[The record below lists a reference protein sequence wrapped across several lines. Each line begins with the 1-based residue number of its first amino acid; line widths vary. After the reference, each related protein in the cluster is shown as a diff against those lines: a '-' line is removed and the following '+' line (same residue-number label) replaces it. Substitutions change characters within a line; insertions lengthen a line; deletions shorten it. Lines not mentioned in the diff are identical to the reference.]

1 MDPRFTVCGGCHID
15 RQLHFEVLPLPGR
28 TAPARQSERVGGVAT
43 NVAVQLAAWKAETRL
58 VGVQPP
64 QALDA
69 MTARLSEAGVDPLL
83 LPLAGEPPCYTA
95 LLGPNGDLLSGAA
108 VMALYDAV
116 TASLLGPALQETA
129 DAVIWDANFPQAA
142 ITAAVGAM
150 PAAMRQFA
158 IGTSAAKIDR
168 LSAILP
174 RLDAIVV
181 NRDEA
186 ACLVA
191 AAGVAEMALALATLC
206 GGASVL
212 VSDGGGLAALATGGA
227 VVTAQPPAVAL
238 ANANGAG
245 DVMAARLFY
254 DLVVDDVMAPQTR
267 LERALAAGAAFAA
280 GRNAS

>member
-1 MDPRFTVCGGCHID
+1 M
-15 RQLHFEVLPLPGR
+15 
-28 TAPARQSERVGGVAT
+28 
-43 NVAVQLAAWKAETRL
+43 
-58 VGVQPP
+58 QPP

-95 LLGPNGDLLSGAA
+95 LLDPDGDLLSGAA

-206 GGASVL
+206 GGAACWS
-212 VSDGGGLAALATGGA
+212 A
-227 VVTAQPPAVAL
+227 
-238 ANANGAG
+238 
-245 DVMAARLFY
+245 M
-254 DLVVDDVMAPQTR
+254 
-267 LERALAAGAAFAA
+267 AA
-280 GRNAS
+280 GRRRWQQAARS

>member
-95 LLGPNGDLLSGAA
+95 FLGPNGDLLSGAA

-116 TASLLGPALQETA
+116 TALLLGPALQETA

-142 ITAAVGAM
+142 ITL
-150 PAAMRQFA
+150 R
-158 IGTSAAKIDR
+158 SAPCP
-168 LSAILP
+168 P
-174 RLDAIVV
+174 R
-181 NRDEA
+181 
-186 ACLVA
+186 
-191 AAGVAEMALALATLC
+191 C
-206 GGASVL
+206 GSSPSVL
-212 VSDGGGLAALATGGA
+212 RRQRLTGCPPFCRGLT
-227 VVTAQPPAVAL
+227 P
-238 ANANGAG
+238 
-245 DVMAARLFY
+245 
-254 DLVVDDVMAPQTR
+254 
-267 LERALAAGAAFAA
+267 
-280 GRNAS
+280 SW